1 MEKKYK
7 KLIYDRII
15 VTVLLLLFQ
24 IFWFAILIFKLYT
37 RSIYITYGVSLL
49 GFACVLYIIN
59 KQSNPS
65 FKIGWILLIAFLP
78 VFGVLFYVLFGQNK
92 PTKKMRF
99 KINESK
105 RKIIGD
111 ILQDESAEKALRNES
126 QRAANTSQYIYNASN
141 YPVYKNTDV
150 KYYSIGED
158 MFSSMVED
166 LKSAEHFI
174 FIEYFIISEGIMWNT
189 ILDILVEKA
198 KQGVDVR
205 IIFDDMGNI
214 ALLPPKYEKTLEA
227 LNENIKCF
235 AFNSVVPLMAMRMNN
250 RDHRKIMVIDGN
262 IAYNGGINLADEY
275 INHNSP
281 YGHWKDTGVRLCG
294 SAVWSFTAM
303 FLEMWNAYY
312 KTDTDISK
320 FRPSLNAIPKDAQG
334 YIQPYSDTPVD
345 NEPLGENVYIEL
357 LSRANRYAYIFTPY
371 LILDNELRA
380 AICLASKRGVDVRI
394 VTPGIP
400 DKKIVYRLTR
410 ANYKD
415 LMDNGVKIY
424 EYTPGFLHAKCMVCD
439 DEVAVVGSINMD
451 YRSLYLHFECA
462 TYMYKCPAVLD
473 VKKDILLTIEKSH
486 KVSIDD
492 LKKNIFARIFDSVL
506 RVFEPLF

>member
-15 VTVLLLLFQ
+15 VTALLLVFQ
-24 IFWFAILIFKLYT
+24 IFGFAVLIFKLYT
-37 RSIYITYGVSLL
+37 RSIFITYGVSLL
-49 GFACVLYIIN
+49 SFVCVLYIIN
-59 KQSNPS
+59 RQSNSS

-214 ALLPPKYEKTLEA
+214 ALLPPKYEKKLEE

-235 AFNSVVPLMAMRMNN
+235 AFNSVVPLVAMRMNN

-262 IAYNGGINLADEY
+262 VAYNGGINLADEY

-303 FLEMWNAYY
+303 FLEMWNSYY
-312 KTDTDISK
+312 KTDTEVTQ
-320 FRPSLNAIPKDAQG
+320 FRPSLNAIPKEAQG
-334 YIQPYSDTPVD
+334 FVQPYSDTPVD

-371 LILDNELRA
+371 LILDNELRS

-415 LMDNGVKIY
+415 LLDNGVKIY
-424 EYTPGFLHAKCMVCD
+424 EYTPGFLHAKSMVCD

-462 TYMYKCPAVLD
+462 TYMYRCPAVLD
-473 VKKDILLTIEKSH
+473 VKNDTLLTIEKSH

-492 LKKNIFARIFDSVL
+492 LNKNIFARVFDSIL

>member
-15 VTVLLLLFQ
+15 VTALLLVFQ
-24 IFWFAILIFKLYT
+24 IFWFAVLIFKLYT
-37 RSIYITYGVSLL
+37 RSIFITYGVSLL
-49 GFACVLYIIN
+49 SFVCVLYIIN
-59 KQSNPS
+59 RQSNSS

-92 PTKKMRF
+92 PTKKMRLV
-99 KINESK
+99 INESK
-105 RKIIGD
+105 RKVIGD
-111 ILQDESAEKALRNES
+111 ILQDECAEKELRVES
-126 QRAANTSQYIYNASN
+126 QRAANTSQYIYAASN

-150 KYYSIGED
+150 KYFSIGED
-158 MFSSMVED
+158 MFSSMLED

-174 FIEYFIISEGIMWNT
+174 FLEYFIISEGIMWNS

-214 ALLPPKYEKTLEA
+214 ALLPPKYEKKLEA

-235 AFNSVVPLMAMRMNN
+235 AFNSVVPLVAMRMNN

-262 IAYNGGINLADEY
+262 VAYNGGINLADEY

-281 YGHWKDTGVRLCG
+281 YGHWKDTGVRLRG

-303 FLEMWNAYY
+303 FLEMWNSYY
-312 KTDTDISK
+312 KTDTEVTQ
-320 FRPSLNAIPKDAQG
+320 FRPSLNAIPKEAQG
-334 YIQPYSDTPVD
+334 FVQPYSDTPVD

-371 LILDNELRA
+371 LILDNELRS

-415 LMDNGVKIY
+415 LLDNGVKIY
-424 EYTPGFLHAKCMVCD
+424 EYTPGFLHAKSMVCD

-462 TYMYKCPAVLD
+462 TYMYRCPAVLD
-473 VKKDILLTIEKSH
+473 VKNDTLLTIEKSH

-492 LKKNIFARIFDSVL
+492 LNKNIFARVFDSIL